1 MKKFLYLCCVLCNLF
16 FSTNLFAAFDSANIK
31 KNTEPLKIALITP
44 SGNDVPPAREIVFTF
59 SRPVVPIGRMERSE
73 SEIPISIEPHL
84 NCEWRWLNT
93 TSLACQLREG
103 DRMAPSTRYK
113 VTVHPGIATV
123 DGFSLEHEAVHSFTT
138 QRPRIVTHSI
148 KSWKSAETP
157 VIEVWFDQQVSRRSV
172 TEHLYYATSTGER
185 KPITVEESVKYQNT
199 WLISPKE
206 ELPLDEKVELR
217 VEPGIISLEGPEP
230 GIEKIVVAEFNTFPE
245 FRFIGAECID
255 NNGNKVR
262 IEQGELFQ
270 KNRCNSRA
278 PVDVIFSSP
287 ISETMINENIIVSPA
302 LPSRKDGPL
311 WNGNRYEYERL
322 YSFSHQ
328 KGGEYRT
335 SLYGGLKPYKRYGI
349 AGNATKIKDI
359 FGRLLSKNIEL
370 EIFTDHLHSD
380 YAMPDPFFV
389 LEKGEDTDASL
400 VVTNMDEM
408 RFGYETLGSK
418 GKRSDRKTLKI
429 DRPKDANYKIPI
441 HAQDMIKEPSGVIKG
456 RFDTTPFISPKD
468 NDRWFFGQTTPYN
481 VHVKAGRDNI
491 LVWVTGLSTGLPV
504 SDVQVR
510 IYKDTFSSFTERQD
524 NLSYGVTDSSG
535 IALLDGTAKISHDLE
550 VSNFEHQ
557 VMRDNTYLFISCRKG
572 SDMALIPLAEPFLL
586 DKKRAFISDGFR
598 RGRDE
603 LPPYTWGTTSQGV
616 YKAGDIVQFKFYVRD
631 YGEKN
636 FIPAS
641 GKGYSLK
648 VIGPDRTVVH
658 EIRNLALSEFGS
670 FSGEF
675 VLPKAANMGWYVF
688 ELQSMDKTWLPMRLL
703 VADFTPAPFSVKS
716 RFSKYLFKAGET
728 MEVST
733 SASLNSGGPYVNG
746 RGRISA
752 RFEPAS
758 FIPKEQMTTGFYFD
772 TLNGAR
778 SRDVYKT
785 EANTDEEGRMST
797 IFSLDDPS
805 ILYGRV
811 MVEGVVQDERG
822 KSIAAKA
829 TSIYAGRTRY
839 VGIRQDE
846 FVLHIGKPHKVEAVV
861 VDERGSIV
869 DGADIDFKIE
879 HDLTA
884 KEKGENVFIAPQDRR
899 WEVVGACKRKSA
911 SAPVSCEF
919 VQTEPGDYRLT
930 ASILDT
936 RGLLHSS
943 AREVRVFGKERL
955 SWEAAEEDKPLEIS
969 PEKDAFKVWETARYL
984 VRNSVPGTKVL
995 VTIER
1000 NGVVRQWVED
1010 LKDADSAIEFT
1021 VTPELCPGFYLSV
1034 LSMSPRIDKP
1044 ERGGN
1049 SDPGKPAFK
1058 KATVRTYVDDDKTI
1072 DVEVKPLKDVYR
1084 PRENVTIDI
1093 HASIPSIGN
1102 DKNQPPMELA
1112 VIVLDE
1118 AVFELLKD
1126 GRDYFDP
1133 YKGFYSHK
1141 MESVGV
1147 TDFSLLARLIGRQ
1160 SFGEVGDD
1168 VYIYRGER
1176 SGGSSIA
1183 LAHMATEGRNRP
1195 ADPPEVIMRSI
1206 SRLVG
1211 YWNPSVKTDSK
1222 GMASI
1227 SFKAPDNLTNWR
1239 VIVLAVTSAEYMGL
1253 GDGTFKV
1260 NNPIEIRPLLPN
1272 QVAEGDF
1279 FQGGFSVMN
1288 RGDAPTDI
1296 TVTIRA
1302 EGALEAKKGRIEIRE
1317 KLHAKPFQRYIVW
1330 LPVKAKGEG
1339 AITFT
1344 AQAGGERDT
1353 DALQGVVPVRLAAPI
1368 ETAATYGT
1376 TEASSIS
1383 ESVYFPKEI
1392 RTDRGNVSLVVSPSM
1407 IGNMEGA
1414 FRFMRDYPYNCWEQ
1428 KLSKAVM
1435 AALYSRLKQYL
1446 TGGLEWEGSDRL
1458 PQETL
1463 VLSSQYQSQNGGMQY
1478 FTGDGKADPYLSA
1491 YTALTFNWLRSYGYK
1506 IPEELEY
1513 RLHQYLLGLIRHN
1526 AWPDRY
1532 PMENRPTV
1540 TAVALAALSTHDK
1553 ISMED
1558 IKKALP
1564 HAPEMIL
1571 FGKAH
1576 FLKALFSI
1584 PDTKDIQMEIVKMI
1598 LSHAN
1603 MTGGKVVFSEMVDYK
1618 HKGILTSSLRDNGA
1632 ILSSLL
1638 EYAEKTAEAD
1648 ILLGDIPVSLA
1659 RTIMEAREGL
1669 NPQKNVGGQAG
1680 KSPSPD
1686 HWGNTQENVF
1696 CLNAI
1701 YEFSKIYEKNKP
1713 DMKIGAWLDKEAMGQ
1728 ASFKDYYEAAIEFSR
1743 PIKEN
1748 DLGKK
1753 EQLVLERTGNG
1764 RIYYSARLS
1773 FAPSQLKLQPIN
1785 SGIEV
1790 HREYK
1795 VERNGK
1801 WVLLD
1806 KEMSLKTGA
1815 LVRVDI
1821 YLSLPA
1827 ARYFVVAD
1835 DPVPGGLEPVNQD
1848 LATTSSIDAGKSD
1861 ANGGELYFMGLR
1873 YSTLGYQH
1881 KELRND
1887 AVRFYSEYLPA
1898 GNYYFS
1904 YIAQAMAPG
1913 EFTVMPL
1920 HVEEM
1925 YDPDVFGKGSPAHLI
1940 IERSN

>member
-16 FSTNLFAAFDSANIK
+16 FSVNLFAAFDSANIK

-44 SGNDVPPAREIVFTF
+44 SGNDVPPGREILFTF

-103 DRMAPSTRYK
+103 DRMAPSTRYN
-113 VTVHPGIATV
+113 VIVHPGIATE
-123 DGFSLEHEAVHSFTT
+123 DGFSFEHESVHSFIT

-148 KSWKSAETP
+148 KSWKSAGTP
-157 VIEVWFDQQVSRRSV
+157 VIEVWFDQQVSRMSV
-172 TEHLYYATSTGER
+172 VEHLYFATSTGER
-185 KPITVEESVKYQNT
+185 KSISVEESVKYQNT

-206 ELPLDEKVELR
+206 ELTLDEKVELR

-230 GIEKIVVAEFNTFPE
+230 GIENIVVAEVNTFPE
-245 FRFIGAECID
+245 FRFIGAECRD
-255 NNGNKVR
+255 NHGNEVR
-262 IEQGELFQ
+262 IEPGEALQ
-270 KNRCNSRA
+270 NNRCNSRA

-287 ISETMINENIIVSPA
+287 ISETMINENIVLSPA
-302 LPSRKDGPL
+302 LPSSKDTPSWQGS
-311 WNGNRYEYERL
+311 RYEYERL
-322 YSFSHQ
+322 YSFSHK

-335 SLYGGLKPYKRYGI
+335 SLYGGLKPNKRYGI

-359 FGRLLSKNIEL
+359 FGRLLSQNIEL

-380 YAMPDPFFV
+380 YTMPDPFFV

-400 VVTNMDEM
+400 VVTNMNEM
-408 RFGYETLGSK
+408 RFGFETLGSK

-441 HAQDMIKEPSGVIKG
+441 HARDMIKEPSGIVNG
-456 RFDTTPFISPKD
+456 RFDTTPLISPKD

-535 IALLDGTAKISHDLE
+535 VALLDGTAK
-550 VSNFEHQ
+550 VSPVNFENQ

-572 SDMALIPLAEPFLL
+572 SDMASIPLAAPFLIEKHR
-586 DKKRAFISDGFR
+586 DFIADGFR

-616 YKAGDIVQFKFYVRD
+616 YKTGDIVQYKFYVRD
-631 YGEKN
+631 YGEKG

-641 GKGYSLK
+641 DRGYSLK
-648 VIGPDRTVVH
+648 VIGSDRTVVH

-716 RFSKYLFKAGET
+716 RLTKDLFKAGET

-746 RGRISA
+746 RGLISA

-758 FIPKEQMTTGFYFD
+758 FIPKEQMTTGFFFD

-797 IFSLDDPS
+797 IFSIDDSS

-846 FVLHIGKPHKVEAVV
+846 FVLHIGKPLKVEAIVAN
-861 VDERGSIV
+861 ELGSIV
-869 DGADIDFKIE
+869 YGMDIDIKIE

-884 KEKGENVFIAPQDRR
+884 KEKGKDVFIAPQDRR
-899 WEVVGACKRKSA
+899 WEVVKACKLKSA
-911 SAPVSCEF
+911 SGAVSCEF
-919 VQTEPGDYRLT
+919 VPTEPGNYRLT
-930 ASILDT
+930 ASIVDT
-936 RGLLHSS
+936 RGLPHSS
-943 AREVRVFGKERL
+943 AREVPVFGKERL
-955 SWEAAEEDKPLEIS
+955 SWEAAEEEKPLEVS
-969 PEKDAFKVWETARYL
+969 PEKETFKVGETARYL
-984 VRNSVPGTKVL
+984 VRNTVPGTKAL
-995 VTIER
+995 VTVER
-1000 NGVVRQWVED
+1000 NGVVRQWVEA
-1010 LKDADSAIEFT
+1010 LKDVDSTIEFP
-1021 VTPELCPGFYLSV
+1021 VTPELYPGFYLSV
-1034 LSMSPRIDKP
+1034 LSISPRIDKP
-1044 ERGGN
+1044 ERGGD

-1058 KATVRTYVDDDKTI
+1058 RAKVRTYVDDDKTI
-1072 DVEVKPLKDVYR
+1072 AVEVKPLKDVYR
-1084 PRENVTIDI
+1084 PRENVTVDLR
-1093 HASIPSIGN
+1093 ASIPSIGN
-1102 DKNQPPMELA
+1102 DKKQSPIELA

-1141 MESVGV
+1141 IDPIGV

-1160 SFGEVGDD
+1160 RFGEVGDY
-1168 VYIYRGER
+1168 VYIDRSERG
-1176 SGGSSIA
+1176 GGSSIA
-1183 LAHMATEGRNRP
+1183 LAHMAGEGLNRP
-1195 ADPPEVIMRSI
+1195 SEQPEAIMRTI
-1206 SRLVG
+1206 SRFVG

-1239 VIVLAVTSAEYMGL
+1239 VIVLAVTSGEYMGL

-1260 NNPIEIRPLLPN
+1260 NNPIEIRPVLPN
-1272 QVAEGDF
+1272 QVAEGDS

-1302 EGALEAKKGRIEIRE
+1302 EGALEAKNGRIEIRE
-1317 KLHAKPFQRYIVW
+1317 KLHAKPFQRNTIW
-1330 LPVKAKGEG
+1330 LPVKAKEEG
-1339 AITFT
+1339 AIIFT
-1344 AQAGGERDT
+1344 AQAGDERDT
-1353 DALQGVVPVRLAAPI
+1353 DALQGIVPVRLAASL

-1376 TEASSIS
+1376 TEAFSIT
-1383 ESVYFPKEI
+1383 ESVSYPKGI
-1392 RTDRGNVSLVVSPSM
+1392 RTDIGKVSLVVSPSM

-1414 FRFMRDYPYNCWEQ
+1414 FRFMRDYPYGCWEQ

-1435 AALYSRLKQYL
+1435 GALYSSLKQYL
-1446 TGGLEWEGSDRL
+1446 AGGLEWERSDRL

-1506 IPEELEY
+1506 IPEEVEY

-1526 AWPDRY
+1526 AWPDLY

-1540 TAVALAALSTHDK
+1540 TAVALAALAQHEK
-1553 ISMED
+1553 INMDD
-1558 IKKALP
+1558 IKKTLT
-1564 HAPEMIL
+1564 HAPEMTL

-1576 FLKALFSI
+1576 FLKALFSL

-1603 MTGGKVVFSEMVDYK
+1603 MTGGKVVFSEMLDYK
-1618 HKGILTSSLRDNGA
+1618 HKGVLTSSLRDNGA
-1632 ILSSLL
+1632 ILSALL
-1638 EYAEKTAEAD
+1638 EYAEKTTEAD

-1659 RTIMEAREGL
+1659 RTIMEARESL

-1680 KSPSPD
+1680 KSPPPD

-1701 YEFSKIYEKNKP
+1701 YEFSRIYEKNKP
-1713 DMKIGAWLDKEAMGQ
+1713 NMKISAWLDKEAMGQ

-1748 DLGKK
+1748 DPGKK
-1753 EQLVLERTGNG
+1753 EQLILERTGNG

-1806 KEMSLKTGA
+1806 KEMSLKTGE

-1848 LATTSSIDAGKSD
+1848 LATTSSIDAGKRD
-1861 ANGGELYFMGLR
+1861 PNGGELYFMGQR

-1898 GNYYFS
+1898 GNYNVS
-1904 YIAQAMAPG
+1904 YIAQAIAPG
-1913 EFTVMPL
+1913 KFTVMPL
-1920 HVEEM
+1920 HAEEM
-1925 YDPDVFGKGSPAHLI
+1925 YDPDVFGKGSPAQLI